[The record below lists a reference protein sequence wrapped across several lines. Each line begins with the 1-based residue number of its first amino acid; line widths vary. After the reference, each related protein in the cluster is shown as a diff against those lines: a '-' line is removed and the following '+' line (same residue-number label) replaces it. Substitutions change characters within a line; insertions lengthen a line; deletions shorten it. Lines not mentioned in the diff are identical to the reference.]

1 MLALRAWPSLCREKM
16 QVPAQALWPS
26 LVEFRKTNMLQTLTP
41 HLLIVLQLLRWDERA
56 PAGSPSSPG

>member
-26 LVEFRKTNMLQTLTP
+26 LVELRKTNMLQSLTP
-41 HLLIVLQLLRWDERA
+41 YLLIVLQLL
-56 PAGSPSSPG
+56 G